1 MALGDYWR
9 AYRQYRQNSKL
20 NPVEMDAAKEVVQ
33 KTSGIARGFVIN
45 SSKWLDEV
53 YKNFRIE
60 HDRMTIYKDVW
71 TMMKETPLVD
81 KSGEAIIQD
90 ATSEPFR
97 FICESSR
104 AKKIADD
111 LMTRIKYWY
120 LRPQFLKRGVS
131 LGDDFLKLDYEKS
144 YRGIGQI
151 AQIRLL
157 PEFTMYRMSDFTDH
171 FPFPQ
176 IAYIQKTSPT
186 DFQYFDI
193 FYDVGENINFSLF
206 EIIHARYN
214 MYNQLNPKYGTSAL
228 ESSRKQYNLVMM
240 MLQDMAVGRKM
251 ATFNRIHHDVDV
263 SVPDNKFEEYK
274 EERSKNPPD
283 VATEYVTSG
292 VKITAVDAQNRLMEH
307 IDDLRLA
314 IDILKIGLGYPLEF
328 FGYGN
333 EAVNGDQ
340 LAKIEMRL
348 KRSIA
353 YIHLYEEWEILRP
366 LFNMEFFLHGLNNV
380 EYEIDMPP
388 ISFEDE
394 NKISKREISKVQAGT
409 KSRRTAAMEME
420 NWTLERAEEEL
431 EQCEKEL
438 KQLGQVQ
445 KYQAPGESLAK
456 GKKGVE
462 KENTATQDISDT
474 EGMSDEE

>member
-1 MALGDYWR
+1 MALKDYWQ
-9 AYRQYRQNSKL
+9 AYKQYRQNSKS
-20 NPVEMDAAKEVVQ
+20 NSVEIEAAREIV
-33 KTSGIARGFVIN
+33 KTMGVARGFVIN
-45 SSKWLDEV
+45 SSKWLNEV
-53 YKNFRIE
+53 YKNFQIE

-71 TMMKETPLVD
+71 TMIKETPLVD

-104 AKKIADD
+104 AKKIADE
-111 LMTRIKYWY
+111 LMNRIKYWY
-120 LRPQFLKRGVS
+120 LRPQFLKRGTL

-157 PEFTMYRMSDFTDH
+157 PEFTMYRMSNFMDY
-171 FPFPQ
+171 FPNPQ
-176 IAYIQKTSPT
+176 IAFIQKTSPSN
-186 DFQYFDI
+186 FQYFDI
-193 FYDVGENINFSLF
+193 IYYIGDNINFSLF

-251 ATFNRIHHDVDV
+251 ATFNRIHHDVDQAV
-263 SVPDNKFEEYK
+263 SDDKFKEYK
-274 EERSKNPPD
+274 KDREDNPPD

-333 EAVNGDQ
+333 EAVSGDQ

-366 LFNMEFFLHGLNNV
+366 LFDMEFFLHGMNNV

-409 KSRRTAAMEME
+409 KSRRTAAMQME
-420 NWTLERAEEEL
+420 NWTMERAEEEL
-431 EQCEKEL
+431 DQCEKEL
-438 KQLGQVQ
+438 KELGQIQ
-445 KYQAPGESLAK
+445 KYQAPGESLNK

-462 KENTATQDISDT
+462 KLGPEGQDISDT
-474 EGMSDEE
+474 EGMTDEE